1 MLYCS
6 NSNILEA
13 TLTIYLANPGL
24 LDLNTIRIMGVSVKT
39 GDTPI
44 GYFGTGLKYAIA
56 TLLRTG
62 HAITLTLGGSERYEF
77 TARDEI
83 IRGETFKRVY
93 MNDEALSFTTDLG
106 KNWEVWQAFREIY
119 SNMLDENGEASNK
132 PLKNDTVIAVKGA
145 DFTNCYHNR
154 SDIFLDSFP
163 IQTVD
168 GLEIHAIPSR
178 YVYYRGVRAMVLPK
192 AAAMTY
198 NITQQK
204 ELTEDRTLKSAWD
217 VQYMVE
223 TRLPRVKD
231 ANVATV
237 VVRGGDFWE
246 NDLDFSNAWDAS
258 PEFLSV
264 ARANASDANMND
276 GIRKLVEKSNKDQA
290 LFPEVTPS
298 MEEANVLREA
308 FSILQN
314 AGCDLDFYEV
324 TLCETLG
331 PNVMGLYHTVKNQ
344 VFVSREALM
353 RGHNYAAMV
362 LYEEWLHKRHK
373 LKDNTRSMQTFLLAK
388 IISLVSGAD
397 V

>member
-1 MLYCS
+1 M
-6 NSNILEA
+6 
-13 TLTIYLANPGL
+13 TIYLANSGE

-44 GYFGTGLKYAIA
+44 GYFGTGMKYAIA

-62 HAITLTLGGSERYEF
+62 HEVRLTLGDRDKYVF
-77 TARDEI
+77 TGRDEI

-106 KNWEVWQAFREIY
+106 KNWEVWQAFRELY
-119 SNMLDENGEASNK
+119 SNMLDESGAAGTK
-132 PLKNDTVIAVKGA
+132 PVKNDTVISVKGA
-145 DFTNCYHNR
+145 EFTNCYHNR
-154 SDIFLDSFP
+154 SEIFLDSVP
-163 IQTVD
+163 VQTID
-168 GLEIHAIPSR
+168 GLEIHPMPSR
-178 YVYYRGVRAMVLPK
+178 HVYYRGVRAMTLPK
-192 AAAMTY
+192 ISAMTY

-223 TRLPRVKD
+223 TRLPQVRD

-246 NDLDFSNAWDAS
+246 SELDFSNAYS
-258 PEFLSV
+258 TSKEFMDV
-264 ARANASDANMND
+264 ARANASDANMNS
-276 GIRKLVEKSNKDQA
+276 GIRKLVEKSNRDLA
-290 LFPEVTPS
+290 TFPEVVAS
-298 MEEANVLREA
+298 AEEVTTLRNV
-308 FSILQN
+308 FSILEY
-314 AGCDLDFYEV
+314 AGCDLDLYEV

-331 PNVMGLYHTVKNQ
+331 PNVMGLYHRVKDQ
-344 VFVSREALM
+344 IYLSREALM
-353 RGHNYAAMV
+353 RGSNYAAMV

-373 LKDNTRSMQTFLLAK
+373 LADNTRAMQTFLLGK
-388 IISLVSGAD
+388 IISQASGSD